1 MLVMS
6 IKEIAEHS
14 DTKAIQSE
22 LYVKKNDNTKS
33 NNKQNRSIFETIT
46 EKAFLICSLIS
57 ILSLVI
63 ITVFIFLNGVPIFF
77 KVGFTDIIFG
87 MEWKPLEG
95 KFGIFPM
102 IVSSLLVTLGA
113 ILIGVS
119 VGLMTAVLLAEIS
132 PQKLSKIIKPAV
144 DLLAGIPSVVYGFF
158 GLIIIVPL
166 IDKYFGGGGNSLLA
180 AIIILGIMIL
190 PTIVSIAETSIRAVP
205 KEYKEGSLALGASH
219 IETIF
224 KVILPAAKS
233 GIFAAIVLGMGRAI
247 GETMAVIL
255 VIGNTPLIP
264 KSLIDRARTLTSNIA
279 IEMSYAQGLHQEA
292 LFATGVV
299 LFIFIMILN
308 ITLNL
313 FIHKAGENN

>member
-1 MLVMS
+1 MA
-6 IKEIAEHS
+6 INEIAEHS
-14 DTKAIQSE
+14 DNKSINAPMYLDKDAS
-22 LYVKKNDNTKS
+22 VKNKNK
-33 NNKQNRSIFETIT
+33 KYKSIFETLT
-46 EKAFLICSLIS
+46 EKTFLICSLIS
-57 ILSLVI
+57 ILSLII
-63 ITVFIFLNGVPIFF
+63 ITVFIFANGIPIFF
-77 KVGFTDIIFG
+77 KVGLTDIIFG

-102 IVSSLLVTLGA
+102 ILSSLMVTLGA
-113 ILIGVS
+113 TLIGVTI
-119 VGLMTAVLLAEIS
+119 GLMTAVLLAEIS
-132 PQKLSKIIKPAV
+132 PKRLSGIIRPAV

-158 GLIIIVPL
+158 GLIVLVPL
-166 IDKYFGGGGNSLLA
+166 IDRNFGGGGNSLLA

-190 PTIVSIAETSIRAVP
+190 PTIVSISETSIRAVP

-255 VIGNTPLIP
+255 VIGNTPQIP
-264 KSLIDRARTLTSNIA
+264 NSLFDRARTLTSNIA
-279 IEMSYAQGLHQEA
+279 IEMGYAQGLHQES

-308 ITLNL
+308 IILNV
-313 FIHKAGENN
+313 FIRKAGESN

>member
-1 MLVMS
+1 MIVMS
-6 IKEIAEHS
+6 IKEITENS

-22 LYVKKNDNTKS
+22 LYVEKNDNAKS
-33 NNKQNRSIFETIT
+33 NNKKNRSIFETIT

-102 IVSSLLVTLGA
+102 IASSLLVTLGA

-313 FIHKAGENN
+313 FIRKAGENN